1 MGPPRWKPPTIEDP
15 LATEY
20 DMDDPGDDPGD
31 DKE

>member
-20 DMDDPGDDPGD
+20 DMDDPGDD
-31 DKE
+31 KE